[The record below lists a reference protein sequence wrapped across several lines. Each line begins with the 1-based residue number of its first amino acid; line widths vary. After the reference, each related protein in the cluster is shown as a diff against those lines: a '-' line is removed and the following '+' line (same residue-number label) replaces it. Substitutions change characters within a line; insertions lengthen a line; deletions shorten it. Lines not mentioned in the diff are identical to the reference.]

1 MAPSRR
7 RRSSSREVVVE
18 RTVALPVE
26 EANELLSGFKG
37 RLHTVKTQELKLED
51 GTAIIIARVK
61 VPTPK
66 GISGHIIRRFDTE
79 ALSASSLFRVAFPM
93 ATEEAEQ
100 AEMAY
105 LAKRYDTR
113 RAGDEDANGSGKLTG
128 TWIPLEDSANVASQY
143 GLTKFAAELIGFET
157 PTGSS
162 SGGVISTPTAPTPR
176 KKSKSPAPPAPT
188 SASRSKRARV
198 ASPPVPASSISTRS
212 QTSTMQ
218 SLAAPFATTPSKPSS
233 GGSSTSQGG
242 DGNEEEETADA
253 EPQEPV
259 EQDSAEQQPG
269 GIQVTQE
276 VITDNETGQV
286 YEETKVTF
294 TGQDAAAITGGN
306 GGESGLMG
314 TDEQAR
320 EAVEN
325 ARRLIESLKEDGV
338 LQSGAT
344 KRGRE
349 VEEELEIEG
358 AGVVNDDAE
367 ENGADEENV
376 RPAGVFKRLFGRKP
390 AGRKNRR
397 VSGPNAAAAAR
408 PELGELQLMQSPDGA
423 QVLVAHT
430 PAPIQPNRR
439 RFIAM
444 AGMVVMGAA
453 TAAAPYIFN

>member
-1 MAPSRR
+1 
-7 RRSSSREVVVE
+7 
-18 RTVALPVE
+18 
-26 EANELLSGFKG
+26 
-37 RLHTVKTQELKLED
+37 
-51 GTAIIIARVK
+51 
-61 VPTPK
+61 
-66 GISGHIIRRFDTE
+66 
-79 ALSASSLFRVAFPM
+79 
-93 ATEEAEQ
+93 
-100 AEMAY
+100 
-105 LAKRYDTR
+105 
-113 RAGDEDANGSGKLTG
+113 
-128 TWIPLEDSANVASQY
+128 
-143 GLTKFAAELIGFET
+143 
-157 PTGSS
+157 
-162 SGGVISTPTAPTPR
+162 
-176 KKSKSPAPPAPT
+176 
-188 SASRSKRARV
+188 
-198 ASPPVPASSISTRS
+198 
-212 QTSTMQ
+212 MQ
-218 SLAAPFATTPSKPSS
+218 SLAAPFATTPSKRSS
-233 GGSSTSQGG
+233 GGSSTSQAG
-242 DGNEEEETADA
+242 DDNEEETADA
-253 EPQEPV
+253 EPQEQA
-259 EQDSAEQQPG
+259 EEDSAEQQPG

-294 TGQDAAAITGGN
+294 TGQDADAITGGD

-358 AGVVNDDAE
+358 AGVVGAE
-367 ENGADEENV
+367 EDADEENI

-390 AGRKNRR
+390 AGRKTRR
-397 VSGPNAAAAAR
+397 VSGQGAAATVR

-430 PAPIQPNRR
+430 PAPVQPNRR

-453 TAAAPYIFN
+453 T

>member
-1 MAPSRR
+1 
-7 RRSSSREVVVE
+7 
-18 RTVALPVE
+18 
-26 EANELLSGFKG
+26 
-37 RLHTVKTQELKLED
+37 
-51 GTAIIIARVK
+51 
-61 VPTPK
+61 
-66 GISGHIIRRFDTE
+66 
-79 ALSASSLFRVAFPM
+79 
-93 ATEEAEQ
+93 
-100 AEMAY
+100 
-105 LAKRYDTR
+105 
-113 RAGDEDANGSGKLTG
+113 
-128 TWIPLEDSANVASQY
+128 
-143 GLTKFAAELIGFET
+143 
-157 PTGSS
+157 
-162 SGGVISTPTAPTPR
+162 
-176 KKSKSPAPPAPT
+176 
-188 SASRSKRARV
+188 
-198 ASPPVPASSISTRS
+198 
-212 QTSTMQ
+212 MQ
-218 SLAAPFATTPSKPSS
+218 SLAAPFATTPSKRSS
-233 GGSSTSQGG
+233 GGSSTSQAG
-242 DGNEEEETADA
+242 DDNEEETADG
-253 EPQEPV
+253 EPQEQA
-259 EQDSAEQQPG
+259 EEDSAEQQPG

-306 GGESGLMG
+306 GGEGGLMG

-367 ENGADEENV
+367 EDGADEENV

-397 VSGPNAAAAAR
+397 VSGPSAAATAR

-430 PAPIQPNRR
+430 PAPTQPNRR

-453 TAAAPYIFN
+453 T